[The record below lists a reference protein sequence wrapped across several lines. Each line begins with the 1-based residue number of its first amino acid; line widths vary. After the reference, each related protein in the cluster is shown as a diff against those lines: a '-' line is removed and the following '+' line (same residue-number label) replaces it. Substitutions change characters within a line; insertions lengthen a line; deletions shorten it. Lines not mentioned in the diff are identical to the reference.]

1 MNVGTPRDARAAA
14 ALARYDERAP
24 IPLVLSA
31 LLPLVVAPEPG
42 HPVSVVI
49 GVVSWLVFVVDFV
62 VHERLLQ
69 RYLSSRLGKFD
80 LLIVVFTAPWFLLP
94 GAVSGGGIIVVLR
107 LARLARLVVASKRAR
122 QLFDRIGR
130 VAVVAVSVMTAGAV
144 VAYYAEHPV
153 NPEFATFGDSLWW
166 AIVTLT
172 TVGYGDIVPETT
184 TGRIASVMIMLTGV
198 AVLGLLA
205 GTLASFFRLQPTGP
219 PTARVAAPGTG
230 PATGAPDTP
239 ETGSSS
245 PAGLDRVLTELG
257 ELRAQVAELADL
269 RNQLAVLTAHLGPT
283 SIQHPPA
290 TETTTGRTDA
300 R

>member
-1 MNVGTPRDARAAA
+1 MLSLARSDLLDVLAADERCSRQPGRPFAWCRPRRWEASNIRSSNGRAAGHPDDRTPEREGYWAPGNRRADRHHTGVTEPIDDTPAPLVNVGTPRDARAAA

-107 LARLARLVVASKRAR
+107 LAR
-122 QLFDRIGR
+122 
-130 VAVVAVSVMTAGAV
+130 
-144 VAYYAEHPV
+144 
-153 NPEFATFGDSLWW
+153 
-166 AIVTLT
+166 
-172 TVGYGDIVPETT
+172 
-184 TGRIASVMIMLTGV
+184 
-198 AVLGLLA
+198 
-205 GTLASFFRLQPTGP
+205 
-219 PTARVAAPGTG
+219 
-230 PATGAPDTP
+230 
-239 ETGSSS
+239 
-245 PAGLDRVLTELG
+245 
-257 ELRAQVAELADL
+257 
-269 RNQLAVLTAHLGPT
+269 
-283 SIQHPPA
+283 
-290 TETTTGRTDA
+290 
-300 R
+300 